1 MAEQKTSPL
10 DRRPCRDGCG
20 VDVIDPTLFS
30 STDILDH
37 TLAARLCDVCPVRVA
52 CREATEE
59 TAKHRP
65 DLLHGTY
72 AGRRFGGA

>member
-1 MAEQKTSPL
+1 MTAATVG
-10 DRRPCRDGCG
+10 RARAC
-20 VDVIDPTLFS
+20 VTDPTLFA

-37 TLAARLCDVCPVRVA
+37 TLAARLCGVCPVRVS

-65 DLLHGTY
+65 DLLRGTY
-72 AGRRFGGA
+72 AGRRFGGAA

>member
-1 MAEQKTSPL
+1 MTTRTLPVPDTGRAWA
-10 DRRPCRDGCG
+10 C
-20 VDVIDPTLFS
+20 VVDPTLFS

-65 DLLHGTY
+65 GLLHGTY
-72 AGRRFGGA
+72 AGRRFGGAA

>member
-1 MAEQKTSPL
+1 MTTRTLPVPDTGRA
-10 DRRPCRDGCG
+10 RAC
-20 VDVIDPTLFS
+20 VVDPTLFS

-65 DLLHGTY
+65 GLLHGTY
-72 AGRRFGGA
+72 AGRRFGGAA